1 MLKNAKKVFE
11 LLDEKEKNKSF
22 IFFILL
28 LFATIL
34 EGLSI
39 AIIYP
44 VINTVLNDNGTSFI
58 KDLFSFI
65 DFDFINT
72 QYKTIFF
79 LSLIV
84 LLYAM
89 KSAYLIFF
97 SWWKSRFI
105 YQLNNNIA
113 TKLYSKYLYSELPF
127 FLYKNSADFIRNI
140 FTEARYLNVSIDGY
154 LKFIV
159 ELFAIIIIIAAL
171 FIIDTKSTLITLGIF
186 LIVALMFNKAYSK
199 RIKKWGYA
207 KQFHF
212 SSILKTLQQSFGS
225 IKEILIRG
233 NQTYFQTQF
242 QTNTESANQVGRN
255 LMFISEIPKNVLEF
269 LAVIFICVLF
279 TFLFEGASNI
289 NNIIATI
296 GVFGAAAL
304 RIIPGFNR
312 LITGKQTID
321 SCVASVDI
329 LHKELIDRN
338 TKNINLSKNQL
349 NYDPIDFNNEIEL
362 KNVYFKYPQSKD
374 YILRNLNLKIKKNDI
389 ICLVGKSGAGKT
401 TLVDLIAGLIS
412 PTEGSLKVDDKEILS
427 SNYGWKKLIGYVPQ
441 DVYLNDDS
449 IKNNIIFGFDE
460 NSINQENFDKAIKY
474 AQLESLIKDLPK
486 GIDHKVGENGSNLS
500 GGQKQ
505 RIGIARSL
513 YMNPKILI
521 CDEITSSLD
530 ENTSKDLLRCLNE
543 LSNKITIIY
552 ISHNNEIIN
561 SATKIY
567 KFNNDANKETVLT
580 QL

>member
-22 IFFILL
+22 IFFVLL

-44 VINTVLNDNGTSFI
+44 VINAVLNDSGASFI
-58 KDLFSFI
+58 KDFFTFI
-65 DFDFINT
+65 DFDFIST
-72 QYKTIFF
+72 QYKTVFF

-84 LLYAM
+84 VLYAM

-113 TKLYSKYLYSELPF
+113 KKLYSKYLYSELPF

-154 LKFIV
+154 LKFLV
-159 ELFAIIIIIAAL
+159 ELFAIIIIIVAL
-171 FIIDTKSTLITLGIF
+171 FIIDTKSTFITLGIF
-186 LIVALMFNKAYSK
+186 LAVALMFNKAYSK

-233 NQTYFQTQF
+233 NQRYFQSQF

-329 LHKELIDRN
+329 LHKELIDKK

-349 NYDPIDFNNEIEL
+349 NYDPVSFNNEIEL

-374 YILRNLNLKIKKNDI
+374 YTLKNLNLKIKKNDI
-389 ICLVGKSGAGKT
+389 ICLVGKSGIGKT

-412 PTEGSLKVDDKEILS
+412 PSEGSLKVDGKEILS

-449 IKNNIIFGFDE
+449 IKNNIIFGFEE

-567 KFNNDANKETVLT
+567 KFINDANKETILT

>member
-113 TKLYSKYLYSELPF
+113 KKLYSKYLYSELPF

-329 LHKELIDRN
+329 LHKELVDRN

-349 NYDPIDFNNEIEL
+349 NYDPINFNNEIEL

-389 ICLVGKSGAGKT
+389 ICLVGKSGVGKT

>member
-113 TKLYSKYLYSELPF
+113 KKLYSKYLYSELPF

-329 LHKELIDRN
+329 LHKELVDRN

-349 NYDPIDFNNEIEL
+349 NYDPINFNNEIEL

-389 ICLVGKSGAGKT
+389 ICLVGKSGVGKT

-567 KFNNDANKETVLT
+567 KFNNDASKETVLT

>member
-22 IFFILL
+22 IFFVLL

-44 VINTVLNDNGTSFI
+44 VINAVLNDSGSSFI
-58 KDLFSFI
+58 KDFFTFI
-65 DFDFINT
+65 DFDFIST
-72 QYKTIFF
+72 QYKTVFF

-84 LLYAM
+84 VLYAM

-113 TKLYSKYLYSELPF
+113 KKLYSKYLYSELPF

-154 LKFIV
+154 LKFLV
-159 ELFAIIIIIAAL
+159 ELFAIIIIIVAL
-171 FIIDTKSTLITLGIF
+171 FIIDTKSTFITLGIF
-186 LIVALMFNKAYSK
+186 LVVALMFNKAYSK

-233 NQTYFQTQF
+233 NQRYFQSQF

-329 LHKELIDRN
+329 LHKELIDKK

-349 NYDPIDFNNEIEL
+349 NYDPVSFNNEIEL
-362 KNVYFKYPQSKD
+362 KNVYFKYPQSKN
-374 YILRNLNLKIKKNDI
+374 YTLKNLNLKIKRNDI
-389 ICLVGKSGAGKT
+389 ICLVGKSGIGKT

-412 PTEGSLKVDDKEILS
+412 PSEGSLKVDGKEILS

-449 IKNNIIFGFDE
+449 IKNNIIFGFEE

-567 KFNNDANKETVLT
+567 KFINDANKETILT

>member
-113 TKLYSKYLYSELPF
+113 KKLYSKYLYSELPF

-530 ENTSKDLLRCLNE
+530 EHTSKDLLRCLNE